1 MLLNKESWIV
11 EATIT
16 DMQEA
21 MDKGWINSEELIQLY
36 IDRINL
42 YDPILRSI
50 IEVNPDAIEIARQLD
65 IERQERGSRSM
76 LHGIPIVLKDNIDTG
91 DMMHTSAGSISLA
104 NSYALE
110 DSFVA
115 AKLRSAG
122 VVLLGKANMTE
133 WANSMSSTMWAGYSS
148 RGGLTLNP
156 YAPGDLFIGG
166 SSSGS
171 AAATAA
177 NLCAAAIGTETSGSI
192 ISPASQTC
200 LVGIKPTVGLV
211 SRTGIIPITY
221 TQDSPGPMTRTVRDA
236 AIILSAL
243 TGLDERDEKT
253 FASVDYIHQDY
264 TEYLD
269 IDYLKQMRIGIPRH
283 YYKDLDKDRL
293 AIIEAAIEVMKA
305 HGVTIIDPVE
315 LPSQETSWD
324 YHVLRYEFKKYLNDY
339 LAKLDASIPVHSLAD
354 VISFNTEHADQ
365 ALKYGQNVL
374 ESCEETSGTLT
385 EQEYLDSIQQNL
397 EFAGKQGID
406 YVLEKHQLDAL
417 MFLGDED
424 CNDLAARLGY
434 PAITVPGGY
443 AKEGVIAPGG
453 YNTKGPQGITFVGTA
468 FSEPTLFKIAYGY
481 EQATQFRKPPIME
494 SCVHDSSILGNS

>member
-1 MLLNKESWIV
+1 MRLDKESWII

-21 MDKGWINSEELIQLY
+21 MDKGWISSEELTQLY
-36 IDRINL
+36 IDRIHK
-42 YDPILRSI
+42 YDPMLRSI
-50 IEVNPDAIEIARQLD
+50 LEINPDATEIARSLD
-65 IERQERGSRSM
+65 IERREQGSRGM

-91 DMMHTSAGSISLA
+91 DRMHTSAGSLSLA
-104 NSYALE
+104 DSYAAE

-122 VVLLGKANMTE
+122 AILLGKANMTE
-133 WANSMSSTMWAGYSS
+133 WANFMSTTMWAGYSS

-156 YAPGDLFIGG
+156 YGPDDLFIGG

-171 AAATAA
+171 GAATAA

-192 ISPASQTC
+192 ISPASQTS

-211 SRTGIIPITY
+211 SRRGIIPITY

-243 TGLDERDEKT
+243 TGVDERDEKT
-253 FASVDYIHQDY
+253 FASAEHVNQDY

-269 IDYLKQMRIGIPRH
+269 KEFLKQARIGIPRH

-293 AIIEAAIEVMKA
+293 EVIEAAIKVMKEQGA
-305 HGVTIIDPVE
+305 TIIDPAY
-315 LPSQETSWD
+315 LPCQETPWRSV
-324 YHVLRYEFKKYLNDY
+324 VLKYEFKKYVNDY
-339 LAKLDASIPVHSLAD
+339 LARLDESVPVHSLKE
-354 VISFNTEHADQ
+354 VIAFNQEHAAQ
-365 ALKYGQNVL
+365 TLKYGQNLL
-374 ESCEETSGTLT
+374 EMCEETSGTLT
-385 EQEYLDSIQQNL
+385 EQEYLNSVEQNL
-397 EFAGKQGID
+397 ELAGKQGID
-406 YVLEKHQLDAL
+406 HILHEHQLDAI

-424 CNDLAARLGY
+424 CNDLAAQLGY
-434 PAITVPGGY
+434 PSITVPGGY
-443 AKEGVIAPGG
+443 AKDGVIAPGG

-481 EQATQFRKPPIME
+481 EQATQLRKPPIME
-494 SCVHDSSILGNS
+494 VLR

>member
-1 MLLNKESWIV
+1 MRLDKESWII

-21 MDKGWINSEELIQLY
+21 MDKGWISSEELTQLY
-36 IDRINL
+36 IDRIHK
-42 YDPILRSI
+42 YDPMLRSI
-50 IEVNPDAIEIARQLD
+50 LEINPDATEIARSLD
-65 IERQERGSRSM
+65 TERREQGSRGM

-91 DMMHTSAGSISLA
+91 DRMHTSAGSLSLA
-104 NSYALE
+104 DSYAAE

-122 VVLLGKANMTE
+122 AILLGKANMTE
-133 WANSMSSTMWAGYSS
+133 WANFMSTTMWAGYSS

-156 YAPGDLFIGG
+156 YGPGDLFIGG

-171 AAATAA
+171 GAATAA

-192 ISPASQTC
+192 ISPASQTS

-211 SRTGIIPITY
+211 SRRGIIPITY

-243 TGLDERDEKT
+243 TGVDERDEKT
-253 FASVDYIHQDY
+253 FASAEHVNQDY

-269 IDYLKQMRIGIPRH
+269 KEFLKQARIGIPRH

-293 AIIEAAIEVMKA
+293 EVIEAAIKVMKEQGA
-305 HGVTIIDPVE
+305 TIIDPAY
-315 LPSQETSWD
+315 LPCQETPWRSV
-324 YHVLRYEFKKYLNDY
+324 VLKYEFKKYVNDY
-339 LAKLDASIPVHSLAD
+339 LARLDESVPVHSLKE
-354 VISFNTEHADQ
+354 VIAFNQEHAAQ
-365 ALKYGQNVL
+365 TLKYGQNLL
-374 ESCEETSGTLT
+374 EMCEETSGTLT
-385 EQEYLDSIQQNL
+385 EQEYLNSVEQNL
-397 EFAGKQGID
+397 ELAGKQGVDHI
-406 YVLEKHQLDAL
+406 LHEHQLDAI

-424 CNDLAARLGY
+424 CNDLAAQLGY
-434 PAITVPGGY
+434 PSITVPGGY
-443 AKEGVIAPGG
+443 AKDGVIAPGG

-481 EQATQFRKPPIME
+481 EQATQLRKPPIME
-494 SCVHDSSILGNS
+494 VLR